1 MRLLP
6 GKVALTI
13 LVLVLLGLTAASLLR
28 GSGHEAPSRLTLARP
43 APAYGAGAP
52 GSERRPVVVRVG
64 PGTAGRSRLR
74 VGITHTQVSLE
85 PDDDPAALA
94 RARAALRPVAAL
106 QNQHLYGWGARN
118 PEPAPGVFDWRSLD
132 RRVEVMRRL
141 GTTPVITLCCAPD
154 WMTRLGTPTSRY
166 PLLPPTEGHV
176 KDFADLAARVAR
188 RYPDVRRFV
197 VWNEMKGLWDPHAH
211 AWDVRRYT
219 RLYNAVHDALKAVD
233 PRILVGGPYLNIRGT
248 GSRSLGRHG
257 RQTADPLLK
266 ADRAVLRSWLDHDH
280 GADFVAIDRN
290 VTPTHDPNHY
300 SRFEQLQLARWF
312 GEIGREVRAMTR
324 LPVWWTEGHM
334 DPEPGAGFRAAA
346 TATMLLEQIRGG
358 AAASLLWGPQAVAGR
373 SDRANAFSL
382 VSDPSRPDGGRPEPA
397 LRAGRLVARTFP
409 PGTPLR
415 PVRASAPLVEVLASA
430 RATMLVNLRSRT
442 TWVRVGRQALQ
453 LAPYAVSVTKSSH
466 P

>member
-13 LVLVLLGLTAASLLR
+13 LVLVLLGLTAAAVLR
-28 GSGHEAPSRLTLARP
+28 GSGHETPSRLTLARP

-52 GSERRPVVVRVG
+52 GSQRQPVVVRVG
-64 PGTAGRSRLR
+64 PGNDGESRLR

-85 PDDDPAALA
+85 PGGDPGALA

-106 QNQHLYGWGARN
+106 QNQHLYGWGASN
-118 PEPAPGVFDWRSLD
+118 PEPSPGVFDWRSLD
-132 RRVEVMRRL
+132 RRVDVMRRL

-166 PLLPPTEGHV
+166 PLLPPTDAHV

-197 VWNEMKGLWDPHAH
+197 VWNEMKGLWDPKAH
-211 AWDVRRYT
+211 AWDVKRYT

-233 PRILVGGPYLNIRGT
+233 PHLLVGGPYLNVRGT

-266 ADRAVLRSWLDHDH
+266 ADRQALRFWLHHNH

-290 VTPTHDPNHY
+290 VTPSARP
-300 SRFEQLQLARWF
+300 QPLLA
-312 GEIGREVRAMTR
+312 
-324 LPVWWTEGHM
+324 L
-334 DPEPGAGFRAAA
+334 RAAPA
-346 TATMLLEQIRGG
+346 RTVVRGG
-358 AAASLLWGPQAVAGR
+358 RPRGPLDDPAARLVDRGPHGPRARRGVPRGGHRDDAARADPRRRGGGPALGPQAVAAPQRPRQRLQPGLGPLAPGR
-373 SDRANAFSL
+373 R
-382 VSDPSRPDGGRPEPA
+382 PRRSRP
-397 LRAGRLVARTFP
+397 LRAARLVARTFP
-409 PGTPLR
+409 PGTALR
-415 PVRASAPLVEVLASA
+415 PVGASAPLSRPGLPAGHDAREPALAHD
-430 RATMLVNLRSRT
+430 
-442 TWVRVGRQALQ
+442 VGPGRPEALQ